1 MNSVGYDK
9 FRRVKY
15 LRGLEKFAKSAISGL
30 KREDYDE
37 EQFRLRVAKNAEIL
51 AKIEPVYLDS
61 AYSKALEK
69 FVNLI
74 IANNDRN
81 ELLDAANSLEKL
93 KNSKTYKKDKH
104 KNRYK
109 DED

>member
-1 MNSVGYDK
+1 MNNVAYDK
-9 FRRVKY
+9 FKRVRY

-30 KREDYDE
+30 KREDFNE
-37 EQFRLRVAKNAEIL
+37 EQFRARVAKNAEIL
-51 AKIEPVYLDS
+51 SKIEPVYLDS

-74 IANNDRN
+74 ISSNDRE
-81 ELLDAANSLEKL
+81 ELLNAANSLEKL
-93 KNSKTYKKDKH
+93 KSSKTYKKDKH